1 MVSSTFTQ
9 NEAQYLK
16 LNTFHRKIVQE
27 NTAFQ
32 ENNIFPDDTI
42 FQYLEFQS

>member
-9 NEAQYLK
+9 NEAQYLN
-16 LNTFHRKIVQE
+16 LNTFQRKIVQE

-32 ENNIFPDDTI
+32 ENTIFPDDTV
-42 FQYLEFQS
+42 FQYLAFQS

>member
-9 NEAQYLK
+9 NEAQCLN
-16 LNTFHRKIVQE
+16 LNTFQRKIVQE

-32 ENNIFPDDTI
+32 ENKIFPADTI
-42 FQYLEFQS
+42 SQYLAFQS